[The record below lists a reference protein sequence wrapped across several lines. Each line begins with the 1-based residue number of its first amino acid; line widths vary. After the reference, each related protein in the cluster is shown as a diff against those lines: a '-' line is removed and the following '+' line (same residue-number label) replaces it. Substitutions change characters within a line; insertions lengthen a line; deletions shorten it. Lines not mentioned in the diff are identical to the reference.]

1 MDCKEVR
8 SEWVWHLGS
17 GRGPRPQPEGR
28 RRQGKERLF
37 LKTCLLSSFRLGIGR
52 GDCSRLRG
60 GAGAVAVASEREPMG
75 RMRGGRFNEKQAKD
89 KRHRSPPPLPVPCRL
104 QHSRLRHGVRSAHSR
119 KRSAVAAAVASE
131 RQPMGRM
138 RGGRFNEKQAK
149 DKRHRSP
156 PPLPVQCRLQHS
168 RLRHGVR
175 SAHSRKRSAVAA
187 AVASERQ
194 PMGRMRG
201 GRFNEKQAKDK
212 RHRSPPPLPVQCR
225 LQHSRLRQG
234 VRSAHSRKRSAV
246 AAAVAS
252 ERQPMGRMRGGRFN
266 EKQAKDKRHRSLPV
280 GCKKEGS
287 TGMFEYRL
295 SSNARAREMAMSV
308 RGGQQSRVGMQTNGQ
323 LQVCSR
329 LWKMRLLVW
338 VCALV
343 AIGVLCDWQW

>member
-1 MDCKEVR
+1 VDCKEVR

-60 GAGAVAVASEREPMG
+60 GAGAVAVASERE
-75 RMRGGRFNEKQAKD
+75 
-89 KRHRSPPPLPVPCRL
+89 
-104 QHSRLRHGVRSAHSR
+104 
-119 KRSAVAAAVASE
+119 
-131 RQPMGRM
+131 
-138 RGGRFNEKQAK
+138 
-149 DKRHRSP
+149 
-156 PPLPVQCRLQHS
+156 
-168 RLRHGVR
+168 
-175 SAHSRKRSAVAA
+175 
-187 AVASERQ
+187 

>member
-75 RMRGGRFNEKQAKD
+75 RMRY
-89 KRHRSPPPLPVPCRL
+89 
-104 QHSRLRHGVRSAHSR
+104 
-119 KRSAVAAAVASE
+119 
-131 RQPMGRM
+131 
-138 RGGRFNEKQAK
+138 
-149 DKRHRSP
+149 
-156 PPLPVQCRLQHS
+156 
-168 RLRHGVR
+168 
-175 SAHSRKRSAVAA
+175 
-187 AVASERQ
+187 
-194 PMGRMRG
+194 
-201 GRFNEKQAKDK
+201 
-212 RHRSPPPLPVQCR
+212 
-225 LQHSRLRQG
+225 
-234 VRSAHSRKRSAV
+234 
-246 AAAVAS
+246 
-252 ERQPMGRMRGGRFN
+252 GRFN